1 VRECIERY
9 GLSEVEVQIASDAQR
24 VLADATLLS
33 RALTVLLDN
42 ARKHGGV
49 HVALRVQREGES
61 LQEAAVLLQRA
72 GRAAQCALLVLVARA
87 NGKAAAQQRD
97 PDWPKHLV
105 VIESARAQLERAL
118 AGLSAQC

>member
-1 VRECIERY
+1 
-9 GLSEVEVQIASDAQR
+9 
-24 VLADATLLS
+24 
-33 RALTVLLDN
+33 
-42 ARKHGGV
+42 
-49 HVALRVQREGES
+49 
-61 LQEAAVLLQRA
+61 
-72 GRAAQCALLVLVARA
+72 VLVARA